1 MINNLLWNI
10 KRVFCSLFLAE
21 RTYKMN
27 KTKIENLITYTS
39 KEIKEAPMFKE
50 LVENLIKKNKRKD
63 N

>member
-1 MINNLLWNI
+1 
-10 KRVFCSLFLAE
+10 
-21 RTYKMN
+21 MN